1 MSRYRFVA
9 AEKAAARAVSAAC
22 AVLEVSRSAYYQW
35 SKESPSVRARQD
47 AALGERIVNIHTES
61 RGTYGSPRVQRQ
73 LEREGTRCGRKRVAR
88 LMSLRGLAGR
98 CRRRFKPTTIAD
110 PQARDLAPDLLRR
123 AFRPDGIAL
132 NRAWVGDITY
142 PRTGEGWCYLATVIN
157 LASRRIVGFA
167 IASHMRASLVG
178 EALEMALKARRPLPG
193 LVFHSDRGSQYT
205 SREFR
210 ELLSTWAMVQ
220 SLSRPRQCWDNAVAE
235 SFFATLKTELAYR
248 QSWPTRAIA
257 RSAVFEYIEVFYNR
271 HRLHSSLGYV
281 PPVEYECDLIR
292 GTSPRYAA

>member
-9 AEKAAARAVSAAC
+9 AEKQAAQPVTPAC
-22 AVLEVSRSAYYQW
+22 DALEVSRSAYYQW
-35 SKESPSVRARQD
+35 SKQKPSVRAWED
-47 AALGERIVNIHTES
+47 AALSERIAVIHAES
-61 RGTYGSPRVQRQ
+61 RGAYGSPRVQRQ
-73 LEREGTRCGRKRVAR
+73 LRREGTRCGRKRVAR
-88 LMSLRGLAGR
+88 LMSLQGLAGR

-110 PQARDLAPDLLRR
+110 PEARDLAPDLLKR
-123 AFRPDGIAL
+123 AFKPQGQGL

-142 PRTGEGWCYLATVIN
+142 LRTGEGWCYLATVID

-167 IASHMRASLVG
+167 VAEHMRAGLVC
-178 EALEMALKARRPLPG
+178 EALETALGARRPLPG

-205 SREFR
+205 SHQFR
-210 ELLSTWAMVQ
+210 QLLAAWGVTQ

-248 QSWPTRAIA
+248 QSWPTRAAA

-271 HRLHSSLGYV
+271 RRLHSSLGYR
-281 PPVEYECDLIR
+281 PPVEYENVWLPAS
-292 GTSPRYAA
+292 SPPHAA